1 MMEVKAQLAVL
12 LSFRFRAKMQQ
23 LNTFEGILPESQGQ
37 NTVNILLFRMVTA
50 LKLTKSQMLEV
61 KAQLD
66 LLLSFPPRNF
76 KTKTVLQRS
85 VECHRSNP
93 FIHPKLLLVQ
103 IDGSTE
109 YISSGTNRWLN
120 RVYIMW

>member
-1 MMEVKAQLAVL
+1 MEVKAQLAVL

-23 LNTFEGILPESQGQ
+23 LNTFEGLLPESQGQ

-85 VECHRSNP
+85 VECHRSNSS
-93 FIHPKLLLVQ
+93 IHTMEYLLQMFHVDIGQVLPQ
-103 IDGSTE
+103 S
-109 YISSGTNRWLN
+109 L
-120 RVYIMW
+120 